1 MNQKT
6 LEEIRDAINRLADL
20 QEQTLVV
27 LKNKNFN
34 AGLWS
39 TEQEEFLLQ
48 KIEEGLNFNQI
59 RREIELKFGVIRT
72 DSSLRTRLR
81 EIEARNYIPPEEPE
95 EEIKPKKG
103 FKKYEEPV
111 EDFFGEPPF

>member
-20 QEQTLVV
+20 QEQTLEV

-34 AGLWS
+34 PALWS
-39 TEQEEFLLQ
+39 TEQEEFLLH
-48 KIEEGLNFNQI
+48 KIEEGLNYNQI

-72 DSSLRTRLR
+72 DCSIRNRLR
-81 EIEARNYIPPEEPE
+81 EIEARNYIPT
-95 EEIKPKKG
+95 EEIKEVKPKRG
-103 FKKYEEPV
+103 FKKLVEEPL
-111 EDFFGEPPF
+111 EDFFGDPPF